1 MDVANPY
8 ATCDMTP
15 LNPQSGQ
22 PLHLQLADELRG
34 QIRRGELQPG
44 DRLPPE
50 RALVETYGTSRTTV
64 SAALAVLKTEALLS
78 SGPGR
83 GTFVRQSPPVRLQF
97 SRFSRRQRE
106 PGMGPWEAAT
116 RRAGVEGTTRMLAV
130 EQQAADPELAYRL
143 GIADGSA
150 VVLRSRLMLANG
162 HPTQIQSAWHPLD
175 LVDGTELVL
184 PEKIVDGI
192 FAALE
197 RIGMSP
203 VSATEEVATRAPTPE
218 EAAMLRLGPGVPVLV
233 ITRTTRGGADRV
245 LEVLEVV
252 ASGEATV
259 LVYEDLPLS

>member
-1 MDVANPY
+1 MAVANPY
-8 ATCDMTP
+8 ATSDMTP

-34 QIRRGELQPG
+34 QIRRGELKPG

-64 SAALAVLKTEALLS
+64 SAALAVLKAEALVS

-83 GTFVRQSPPVRLQF
+83 GTFVRQSPPVRLDF
-97 SRFSRRQRE
+97 SRFSRRRRE

-116 RRAGVEGTTRMLAV
+116 QRAGVQGETRMLAV
-130 EQQAADPELAYRL
+130 EQHTADPELAYRL
-143 GIADGSA
+143 GVPEGSP
-150 VVLRSRLMLANG
+150 VILRSRIMLANG
-162 HPTQIQSAWHPLD
+162 HPMQVQSAWHPLD
-175 LVDGTELVL
+175 LVDGTELAL
-184 PEKIVDGI
+184 PERIVDGI
-192 FAALE
+192 YAALE
-197 RIGMSP
+197 RLGMTP

-233 ITRTTRGGADRV
+233 VTRTTRGAERV
-245 LEVLEVV
+245 LEVLEVI

-259 LVYEDLPLS
+259 LVYEDLPLA